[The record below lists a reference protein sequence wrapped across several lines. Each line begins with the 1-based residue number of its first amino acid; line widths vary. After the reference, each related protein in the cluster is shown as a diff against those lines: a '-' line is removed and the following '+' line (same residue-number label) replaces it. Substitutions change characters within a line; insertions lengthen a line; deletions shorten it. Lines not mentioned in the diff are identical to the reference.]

1 MEFDFRLA
9 VSIGTLLV
17 SVVSAAVIVKTKL
30 AAVIEQLAD
39 IEKRLRA
46 LDQRVD
52 KSELTSARV
61 DVLATIL
68 DPDKRRVLFERL
80 TITEEG
86 LRNAQSEISHLRS
99 MHNHKHPRVPND

>member
-1 MEFDFRLA
+1 MELDLRMA

-30 AAVIEQLAD
+30 GTVIEQLAD

-61 DVLATIL
+61 DVLAKIL
-68 DPDKRRVLFERL
+68 DPEKRRLLFERL
-80 TITEEG
+80 TKCEEG
-86 LRNAQSEISHLRS
+86 VKNAQSEIGHLRN
-99 MHNHKHPRVPND
+99 MHNHKHPPVPNA